1 MNFKVF
7 IVPLFL
13 SSILGCQSA
22 PVASS
27 TGEALD
33 NSPWSGYITQDCW
46 QSQTVRQLLN
56 EYTKNNFSSF
66 DELIDSKA
74 KIYINDLNLVSS
86 GSVLDLLRQPE
97 PRSFISK
104 AAMIQGFESTA
115 KALESI
121 KHKDVTATTMFYN
134 NGVVETRCT
143 YVWQGK
149 TSKMKKPVSVPCTTL
164 CKWRGKKI
172 VEFRVIF
179 DPNQS

>member
-1 MNFKVF
+1 MQFRVF
-7 IVPLFL
+7 IVLLLL
-13 SSILGCQSA
+13 SSIIGCQSST
-22 PVASS
+22 VASS

-33 NSPWSGYITQDCW
+33 NSPWSGYVTQDCW
-46 QSQTVRQLLN
+46 QSQTVRQLLS
-56 EYTKNNFSSF
+56 EYTENNFSSF
-66 DELIDSKA
+66 DELIDNKA
-74 KIYINDLNLVSS
+74 KIYINDLNLVNS

-97 PRSFISK
+97 PRSFVSK
-104 AAMIQGFESTA
+104 AAMIKGFESTA
-115 KALESI
+115 KALESV

-134 NGVVETRCT
+134 NGVVETRCA

-149 TSKMKKPVSVPCTTL
+149 TRKMKKPVSVPCTTL

>member
-1 MNFKVF
+1 MQFRVF
-7 IVPLFL
+7 IVLLLL
-13 SSILGCQSA
+13 SSIIGCQSST
-22 PVASS
+22 VASS

-33 NSPWSGYITQDCW
+33 NSPWSGYVTQDCW
-46 QSQTVRQLLN
+46 QSQTVRQLLS
-56 EYTKNNFSSF
+56 EYTENNFSSF
-66 DELIDSKA
+66 DELIDNKE
-74 KIYINDLNLVSS
+74 KIYINDLNLVNS

-97 PRSFISK
+97 PRSFVSK
-104 AAMIQGFESTA
+104 AAMIKGFESTA
-115 KALESI
+115 KALESV

-134 NGVVETRCT
+134 NGVVETRCA

-149 TSKMKKPVSVPCTTL
+149 TRKMKKPVSVPCTTL